1 MTDEIETRLRSALEE
16 LAGTAPLTNT
26 ERPRPEA
33 GPPARP
39 GPHVDLKTL
48 TLVGCLLVLIGTL
61 VVVGFETSH
70 HTSPRPVPA
79 ATTST
84 LPLTTTSLPQPGPFV
99 VPNVVG
105 LNALQAVSDLQAAG
119 LTNSIDNLNCPGS
132 IGQGQV
138 IGQNPPAGFRAA
150 SDSRV
155 NLRISCNGTSTTTNN
170 G

>member
-1 MTDEIETRLRSALEE
+1 MTGDIETRLRSTLEE
-16 LAGTAPLTNT
+16 MAESAPLRNPD
-26 ERPRPEA
+26 RPRPGA
-33 GPPARP
+33 GPPARH
-39 GPHVDLKTL
+39 GPQIDVKTV
-48 TLVGCLLVLIGTL
+48 TLVGSLLVLIGTL
-61 VVVGFETSH
+61 VIIGAETTHRTPSR
-70 HTSPRPVPA
+70 SVPA

-84 LPLTTTSLPQPGPFV
+84 LPPTTTSLPQPGPFS

-105 LNALQAVSDLQAAG
+105 LTALQAEGELQAAG

-132 IGQGQV
+132 FEEGQV

-155 NLRISCNGTSTTTNN
+155 NLRISCNGNSTTTSQ